1 MLVLC
6 NALRT
11 AALSFFEI
19 LWEIQVTPDVP
30 HYSRPRVLQYWLK
43 ELLARCHNAKRC
55 MWRFLFHCWPRL
67 AYGMCSCSIV
77 GLTWH
82 QEYVIFQLLTSFE
95 IWSSCSIVDS
105 LAIWN
110 IFLFHFWPHL
120 AVEYILFP
128 FLASLNTWNIF
139 SFNCWPHLTPGICSC
154 SIVGLTWHLE
164 YILIQL
170 LVSHDT
176 WNMFLFHCW
185 PHLTPEIYSYS
196 IVGLTWHLE
205 YILVPFL
212 ASLDTW
218 NILFFR
224 YWSHLTSAICSCSI
238 VGLTWHCNMFLFYCW
253 PHLTPAICSCSI
265 VGLTWYLDYVLVLQP
280 PWHLDSRR
288 AGD

>member
-1 MLVLC
+1 VHSVGQGRIMLVLC
-6 NALRT
+6 SGGLCYCYAVADYVSVTQWRIMLVLCSALRT

-19 LWEIQVTPDVP
+19 LWEIQVTADVP

-55 MWRFLFHCWPRL
+55 TWRFLFHCWPRL

-110 IFLFHFWPHL
+110 IFLFHFWSHL
-120 AVEYILFP
+120 SPGIYSCSIFCLTWHLEYILFP
-128 FLASLNTWNIF
+128 FLASPNTWNIF
-139 SFNCWPHLTPGICSC
+139 SFNFWPHLTPGICTC

-164 YILIQL
+164 YFLIQL

-185 PHLTPEIYSYS
+185 PHLIS
-196 IVGLTWHLE
+196 GLC
-205 YILVPFL
+205 
-212 ASLDTW
+212 SC
-218 NILFFR
+218 
-224 YWSHLTSAICSCSI
+224 TSASVTSGLQKSRWLEHKSC
-238 VGLTWHCNMFLFYCW
+238 Y
-253 PHLTPAICSCSI
+253 
-265 VGLTWYLDYVLVLQP
+265 
-280 PWHLDSRR
+280 
-288 AGD
+288 